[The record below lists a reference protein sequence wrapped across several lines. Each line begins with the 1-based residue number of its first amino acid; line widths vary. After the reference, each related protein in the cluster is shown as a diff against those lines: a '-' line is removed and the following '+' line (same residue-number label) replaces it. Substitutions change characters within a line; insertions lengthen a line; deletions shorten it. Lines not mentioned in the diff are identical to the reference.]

1 MFFSFLKSLLDDLHR
16 FLPSKL
22 LCDTRGMLQR
32 MHRFLQGRLLER
44 HRDGRFRYTS
54 RSVCVYIYK
63 YTYITYLL
71 CICYMY
77 SNYVIKHYA
86 TKQKDAASTPPIT
99 KDNAHLQVVIKLLA
113 YKGHQFFKV
122 NLSTSTI
129 LKRIRF
135 IQESIL
141 QSESRL
147 VWVFHW
153 PKTLS
158 IFIKKHLQ
166 RRRFGSAAALLL
178 QRQKS

>member
-1 MFFSFLKSLLDDLHR
+1 MTFTAFFRASFSATPEGCCNACTASFKAD
-16 FLPSKL
+16 FWKGI
-22 LCDTRGMLQR
+22 GMEGFDILQ
-32 MHRFLQGRLLER
+32 E
-44 HRDGRFRYTS
+44 
-54 RSVCVYIYK
+54 VCVYIYK

-147 VWVFHW
+147 V
-153 PKTLS
+153 
-158 IFIKKHLQ
+158 
-166 RRRFGSAAALLL
+166 
-178 QRQKS
+178 